1 MRNNKRMICIISRK
15 LKRSE
20 QLHFGSKIAACGN
33 LRYETD
39 IVAVAYCAP
48 KPVWEE
54 WMNITCFASYSE
66 ALRLLFI
73 VGHTYRFFSLSDT
86 HTAKAMSSFATA
98 SSSSPKWT
106 LNYMN
111 LFTYLHFYMFCRQLT
126 ANQFNANRQNCYL
139 MNLTMYRLK
148 CLQRDLYD
156 V

>member
-1 MRNNKRMICIISRK
+1 MRNNKRMRCTISRK

-33 LRYETD
+33 VRYETD

-54 WMNITCFASYSE
+54 WMIITCFASYSA

-73 VGHTYRFFSLSDT
+73 VGHTHRQGDVALCHRILVLSQVMMELYKFFTYFHYYIRHHNIPFMLIWELELSNESGQPNQ
-86 HTAKAMSSFATA
+86 HLSNHA
-98 SSSSPKWT
+98 SSVDHT
-106 LNYMN
+106 
-111 LFTYLHFYMFCRQLT
+111 R
-126 ANQFNANRQNCYL
+126 NQMQ
-139 MNLTMYRLK
+139 M
-148 CLQRDLYD
+148 DII